1 MHKTFT
7 RVVTRQFDAHN
18 IDSHFSRFSR
28 IPIVCI
34 YIYFSSSSFLRSFHA
49 ERTNFIFPPLFL
61 LPANRKRKGRSYR
74 YKFLS
79 DREQFIPGRKR
90 SLCHSK
96 EDAPYRH
103 RPTVEISNRVESLS
117 PRATSGTLY
126 YPDVVPL
133 PTRARNTFSRGYSR
147 AYLITGFNCFRESV
161 LSFRRFLDVPLF
173 QGNPRVSIRA
183 NIPNMRLK
191 KRARSIIRVSN
202 VTRERKK
209 KRAFFLLI
217 YILNSSRAFESRQSL
232 RHEFHELNESPT
244 RMLERWRRFIGHDRG
259 RSLRRTVEFS
269 RERDTHE

>member
-28 IPIVCI
+28 IPIVYT
-34 YIYFSSSSFLRSFHA
+34 YIFRRQVFSIHSVPRERISFFLPSFLYPRIEREKADRIDTSFSPIA
-49 ERTNFIFPPLFL
+49 NNLYQEERDLFVI
-61 LPANRKRKGRSYR
+61 RKRMPR
-74 YKFLS
+74 
-79 DREQFIPGRKR
+79 IVI
-90 SLCHSK
+90 
-96 EDAPYRH
+96 

-161 LSFRRFLDVPLF
+161 LSFLGRPPFSLF
-173 QGNPRVSIRA
+173 QGESSRFDSSEYSKYAFEETSSIHHS
-183 NIPNMRLK
+183 
-191 KRARSIIRVSN
+191 SIECYERKG
-202 VTRERKK
+202 ERKK

-217 YILNSSRAFESRQSL
+217 YILNSSRGNHCGTSFTS
-232 RHEFHELNESPT
+232 
-244 RMLERWRRFIGHDRG
+244 
-259 RSLRRTVEFS
+259 
-269 RERDTHE
+269 

>member
-7 RVVTRQFDAHN
+7 RVVTRQFDAYN
-18 IDSHFSRFSR
+18 IDTFF
-28 IPIVCI
+28 PILPYSDRLYV
-34 YIYFSSSSFLRSFHA
+34 YFSSSSFLHSFRA
-49 ERTNFIFPPLFL
+49 ERTNFIFPPLL
-61 LPANRKRKGRSYR
+61 PLPANRKRKGRSYR

-161 LSFRRFLDVPLF
+161 LSFRRFLDVPPFPFSKGILAFRFERIF
-173 QGNPRVSIRA
+173 QICV
-183 NIPNMRLK
+183 
-191 KRARSIIRVSN
+191 
-202 VTRERKK
+202 
-209 KRAFFLLI
+209 
-217 YILNSSRAFESRQSL
+217 
-232 RHEFHELNESPT
+232 
-244 RMLERWRRFIGHDRG
+244 
-259 RSLRRTVEFS
+259 
-269 RERDTHE
+269 

>member
-1 MHKTFT
+1 MP
-7 RVVTRQFDAHN
+7 RE
-18 IDSHFSRFSR
+18 R
-28 IPIVCI
+28 ISFFLP
-34 YIYFSSSSFLRSFHA
+34 SFLYPRIEREKADRIDTSFSPIA
-49 ERTNFIFPPLFL
+49 NNLYQEERDLFVI
-61 LPANRKRKGRSYR
+61 RKRMPR
-74 YKFLS
+74 
-79 DREQFIPGRKR
+79 IVI
-90 SLCHSK
+90 
-96 EDAPYRH
+96 

-161 LSFRRFLDVPLF
+161 LSFLGRPPFSLF

-202 VTRERKK
+202 VTREREK

>member
-28 IPIVCI
+28 IPIVYT
-34 YIYFSSSSFLRSFHA
+34 YIFRRQVFSIHSVPRERISFFLPSFLYPRI
-49 ERTNFIFPPLFL
+49 EREKADRID
-61 LPANRKRKGRSYR
+61 A

-117 PRATSGTLY
+117 PRGTSGTLY

-161 LSFRRFLDVPLF
+161 LSFLGRPPFSLF

-202 VTRERKK
+202 VTREREK

-269 RERDTHE
+269 RE

>member
-34 YIYFSSSSFLRSFHA
+34 YIYFSSSIYIFFSVHSMPRKRISF
-49 ERTNFIFPPLFL
+49 FPPLL
-61 LPANRKRKGRSYR
+61 PLPANRKRKGRSYR

-161 LSFRRFLDVPLF
+161 LSFRRFLDVPPFPFSKGILAFRFERIF
-173 QGNPRVSIRA
+173 QICV
-183 NIPNMRLK
+183 
-191 KRARSIIRVSN
+191 
-202 VTRERKK
+202 
-209 KRAFFLLI
+209 
-217 YILNSSRAFESRQSL
+217 
-232 RHEFHELNESPT
+232 
-244 RMLERWRRFIGHDRG
+244 
-259 RSLRRTVEFS
+259 
-269 RERDTHE
+269 

>member
-7 RVVTRQFDAHN
+7 RVVTRQFDAYN
-18 IDSHFSRFSR
+18 IDTFF
-28 IPIVCI
+28 PILPYSDRLYV
-34 YIYFSSSSFLRSFHA
+34 YFSSSSFLHSFRA
-49 ERTNFIFPPLFL
+49 ERTNFIFPPLL
-61 LPANRKRKGRSYR
+61 PLPANRKRKGRSYR

-117 PRATSGTLY
+117 PRGTSGTLY

-161 LSFRRFLDVPLF
+161 LSFRRFLDVPPFPFSKGILAFRFERIF
-173 QGNPRVSIRA
+173 QICV
-183 NIPNMRLK
+183 
-191 KRARSIIRVSN
+191 
-202 VTRERKK
+202 
-209 KRAFFLLI
+209 
-217 YILNSSRAFESRQSL
+217 
-232 RHEFHELNESPT
+232 
-244 RMLERWRRFIGHDRG
+244 
-259 RSLRRTVEFS
+259 
-269 RERDTHE
+269 

>member
-28 IPIVCI
+28 IPIVYT
-34 YIYFSSSSFLRSFHA
+34 YIFRRQVFSIHSVPRERISF
-49 ERTNFIFPPLFL
+49 FPPLL
-61 LPANRKRKGRSYR
+61 PLPANRKRKGRSYR

-161 LSFRRFLDVPLF
+161 LSFLGRPPFSLF
-173 QGNPRVSIRA
+173 QGESSRFDSSEYSKYAFEETSSIHHS
-183 NIPNMRLK
+183 
-191 KRARSIIRVSN
+191 SIECYERKG
-202 VTRERKK
+202 ERKK

-232 RHEFHELNESPT
+232 RHEFHELNESQNVGTLAQIYWP
-244 RMLERWRRFIGHDRG
+244 R
-259 RSLRRTVEFS
+259 
-269 RERDTHE
+269 

>member
-7 RVVTRQFDAHN
+7 RVVTRQFDAYN
-18 IDSHFSRFSR
+18 IDTFF
-28 IPIVCI
+28 PILPYSDRLYV
-34 YIYFSSSSFLRSFHA
+34 YFSSSSFLHSFRA
-49 ERTNFIFPPLFL
+49 ERTNFIFPPLL
-61 LPANRKRKGRSYR
+61 PLPANRKRKGRSYR

-161 LSFRRFLDVPLF
+161 LSFLGRPPFSLF
-173 QGNPRVSIRA
+173 QGESSRFDSSEYSKYAFEETSSIHHS
-183 NIPNMRLK
+183 
-191 KRARSIIRVSN
+191 SIECYERKG
-202 VTRERKK
+202 ERKK

-217 YILNSSRAFESRQSL
+217 YILNSSRGNHCGTSFTS
-232 RHEFHELNESPT
+232 
-244 RMLERWRRFIGHDRG
+244 
-259 RSLRRTVEFS
+259 
-269 RERDTHE
+269 

>member
-7 RVVTRQFDAHN
+7 RVVTRQFDAYN
-18 IDSHFSRFSR
+18 IDTFF
-28 IPIVCI
+28 PILPYSDRLYV
-34 YIYFSSSSFLRSFHA
+34 YFSSSSFLHSFRA
-49 ERTNFIFPPLFL
+49 ERTNFIFPPLL
-61 LPANRKRKGRSYR
+61 PLPANRKRKGRSYR

-117 PRATSGTLY
+117 PRGTSGTLY

-161 LSFRRFLDVPLF
+161 LSFLGRPPFSLF

-202 VTRERKK
+202 VTREREK

-269 RERDTHE
+269 RE